1 MSFSEY
7 GNYDGLGLAELVR
20 KKKVSPAELVEEA
33 IQRIETHNPKLNAVI
48 NKLYDRARDTA
59 KSDLPDGPFKGV
71 PFLMK
76 DLMAT
81 LEGIPTSAGNEL
93 WKDIPAKVD
102 SELARRWMKS
112 GVVPTERQALTGLLT
127 PPGITFWACKKSFV
141 DCSRFISDLRSFEV
155 SWCPSIN

>member
-20 KKKVSPAELVEEA
+20 KKKVTPTELVEEA

-48 NKLYDRARDTA
+48 NKLYERARDTA

-81 LEGIPTSAGNEL
+81 LEGIPTSMREQTVEGH
-93 WKDIPAKVD
+93 P
-102 SELARRWMKS
+102 RQS
-112 GVVPTERQALTGLLT
+112 GQRTGAPLV
-127 PPGITFWACKKSFV
+127 G
-141 DCSRFISDLRSFEV
+141 
-155 SWCPSIN
+155 

>member
-20 KKKVSPAELVEEA
+20 KRKITPAELVEEA

-48 NKLYDRARDTA
+48 NKLYERARDTA
-59 KSDLPDGPFKGV
+59 KSDLPDGSFKGV

-81 LEGIPTSAGNEL
+81 LEGIPTSYGNKLLKDMPTKSDIAVYVRRTICAQAG
-93 WKDIPAKVD
+93 
-102 SELARRWMKS
+102 
-112 GVVPTERQALTGLLT
+112 
-127 PPGITFWACKKSFV
+127 
-141 DCSRFISDLRSFEV
+141 
-155 SWCPSIN
+155 